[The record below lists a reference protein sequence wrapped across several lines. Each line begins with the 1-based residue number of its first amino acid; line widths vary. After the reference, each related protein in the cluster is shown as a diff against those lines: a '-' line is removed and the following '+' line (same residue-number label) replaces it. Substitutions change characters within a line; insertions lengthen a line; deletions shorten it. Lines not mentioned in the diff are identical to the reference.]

1 MRSEFTKRLLKWYAK
16 QGRELPWRGSA
27 DPYAVWVSEIM
38 AQQTRLEAVIPY
50 YERWMKRF
58 PTIKALASAR
68 QRDVLNAWEGLGYYS
83 RARNLH
89 QAAQIVVQERGGKLP
104 TDVEK
109 LRKLPGIGRY
119 TAGAIAS
126 LAFGLDEAVVDGN
139 IKRVLARVFNVE
151 EAVDGSAGEKRI
163 WALAEE
169 HLPHGKAGNFN
180 QALMDLGAGI
190 CLPRQP
196 RCEACPV
203 EGLCKAR
210 ALGVETERPVRKPKA
225 DIPHHTVTAAVIRK
239 NGRVLIAQRP
249 AKGLLGGLWEFPG
262 GKRENGESLKACL
275 RREISEEMGVKVKV
289 GKEIGEFE
297 HAYSH
302 FRVTLHAF
310 TCSLEYGKP
319 RPLEARAIR
328 WARLS
333 ELNEYPMGKL
343 DRQIAKR
350 LAETE

>member
-1 MRSEFTKRLLKWYAK
+1 M
-16 QGRELPWRGSA
+16 PWRGSA

-38 AQQTRLEAVIPY
+38 AQQTRVETVIPY
-50 YERWMKRF
+50 FERWMKRF
-58 PTIKALASAR
+58 PTVKALARAR

-89 QAAQIVVQERGGKLP
+89 QAAQIVMQEHGGNLP
-104 TDVEK
+104 AHVEE

-151 EAVDGSAGEKRI
+151 EAVDGGAGEKRI

-169 HLPHGKAGNFN
+169 HLPHRKAGDFN

-196 RCEACPV
+196 RCETCPV
-203 EGLCKAR
+203 ENLCAAR
-210 ALGVETERPVRKPKA
+210 ALGVESERPIKKPKA
-225 DIPHHTVTAAVIRK
+225 DRPHHTVTAAVIRN

-275 RREISEEMGVKVKV
+275 RREIREEMGVGVKV

-302 FRVTLHAF
+302 FAVTLHAF
-310 TCSLEYGKP
+310 ACSLEKDKP

-333 ELNEYPMGKL
+333 ELADYPMGKL
-343 DRQIAKR
+343 DRQIAKG
-350 LAETE
+350 LAEIE

>member
-1 MRSEFTKRLLKWYAK
+1 M
-16 QGRELPWRGSA
+16 PWRGSA

-58 PTIKALASAR
+58 PTIEALANAP

-89 QAAQIVVQERGGKLP
+89 QAAQIVAQEHGGELP
-104 TDVEK
+104 ADVEK

-139 IKRVLARVFNVE
+139 IKRVLARVCNVE
-151 EAVDGSAGEKRI
+151 EAVDGTAGEKRI

-169 HLPHGKAGNFN
+169 HLPHGKAGDFN

-196 RCEACPV
+196 RCETCPV
-203 EGLCKAR
+203 ESLCEAR
-210 ALGVETERPVRKPKA
+210 ALGVERERPIRKPKA
-225 DIPHHTVTAAVIRK
+225 NIPHHTVTAAVIRK

-275 RREISEEMGVKVKV
+275 RREIREEMGVKVKV
-289 GKEIGEFE
+289 GKEIGEFK

-302 FRVTLHAF
+302 FQVTLHAF
-310 TCSLEYGKP
+310 VCSLENGKP